1 MLSPQVPPPGLV
13 REEAPDSVRDH
24 FELQGQDLWERSE
37 LLPPAA
43 RLSQP
48 GGLGVVLESDQVQPA
63 VLD

>member
-1 MLSPQVPPPGLV
+1 MHFPQVPPPGLV

-24 FELQGQDLWERSE
+24 FELQGQDLGERSE
-37 LLPPAA
+37 APPAAA

-48 GGLGVVLESDQVQPA
+48 GRLRIVLERDQMQPA